1 MTEPMFDPL
10 VAELRNV
17 IEQADPIP
25 EAVLAAAKASFVW
38 HTIDAELAELVTDSL
53 LTAASIRTGSAARLL
68 TFEGPGVEVEVEVAD
83 TGATRRLTGQL
94 VPVTSATVIVRWN
107 GGSAEA
113 HADEL
118 GRFSVAEIPAGAVS
132 LAITRTLDGAP
143 RSIVTS
149 WVSI

>member
-10 VAELRNV
+10 VAQLRNV

-25 EAVLAAAKASFVW
+25 DSVLAAAKASFVW
-38 HTIDAELAELVTDSL
+38 RTIDAELAELVTDSL
-53 LTAASIRTGSAARLL
+53 LTAASIRSGSAARLL

-94 VPVTSATVIVRWN
+94 VPVTAATVIVRWS

-113 HADEL
+113 RADEL

-132 LAITRTLDGAP
+132 LAITSTLDGAP